1 MTNPAIALRKLASQP
16 TFHAGAVIT
25 FTLAVRNTGDVPL
38 TDIVVTDTLVN
49 LTDAP
54 CVDSLEPDEIA
65 DCAIEASYTATAAD
79 ETAGEIVNEAEVSGT
94 PPTGAPVT
102 NSAVAVLTVG
112 PPPAAPGIIMRKIAT
127 HDTFVVDDAI
137 EYTFRVGNAGNVPLT
152 DVTIDDPKLGIVN
165 APCAGV
171 LEVGEAV
178 MCTTTGSYVATQA
191 DVDSGTI
198 TNTATATGTPPA
210 GDVDT
215 YTYSHTATSTA
226 MPAITL
232 DKTASQPRFKAGD
245 VITYTLTVT
254 NTGNVTLAPVTIDDD
269 RLDLAD
275 DRCADALAP
284 GQMLSCTGIYT
295 ATEGDSGR
303 SLVNTATARGMTPS
317 GEQVTDDDQLSLGY
331 IVVSLGDYFWF
342 DNNRNGTQDAGEPPV
357 VGATVNLRDG
367 VGEIIATTITD
378 ANGYDAFTDLAPST
392 AYQVQF
398 VAPDGTSFTVP
409 DVGSAGTNSVVDQ
422 TGLVKFVS
430 PADGLNLYASGTAD
444 NATLD
449 AGIVGFDL
457 VVEKSLTAVEPREG
471 GGVRLTFIIT
481 PRNLG
486 PSDALAGWSVTDVL
500 GPGLTVE
507 SMNGSDGSYNIQ
519 QLTATAT
526 AGLPAGSAGP
536 LLVVTATMGSATETR
551 NVAYILPHADDV
563 PEWNPASDTP
573 PASETDTTPTNNDA
587 HVVYVPAV

>member
-1 MTNPAIALRKLASQP
+1 
-16 TFHAGAVIT
+16 
-25 FTLAVRNTGDVPL
+25 
-38 TDIVVTDTLVN
+38 
-49 LTDAP
+49 
-54 CVDSLEPDEIA
+54 
-65 DCAIEASYTATAAD
+65 
-79 ETAGEIVNEAEVSGT
+79 
-94 PPTGAPVT
+94 
-102 NSAVAVLTVG
+102 
-112 PPPAAPGIIMRKIAT
+112 
-127 HDTFVVDDAI
+127 
-137 EYTFRVGNAGNVPLT
+137 
-152 DVTIDDPKLGIVN
+152 
-165 APCAGV
+165 
-171 LEVGEAV
+171 
-178 MCTTTGSYVATQA
+178 
-191 DVDSGTI
+191 
-198 TNTATATGTPPA
+198 
-210 GDVDT
+210 
-215 YTYSHTATSTA
+215 

-481 PRNLG
+481 PQSWPERRTRWLERDRRVG
-486 PSDALAGWSVTDVL
+486 AGI
-500 GPGLTVE
+500 
-507 SMNGSDGSYNIQ
+507 DGGEHERIGWFLQ
-519 QLTATAT
+519 HPAVDGHGHRRAARRVGRAT
-526 AGLPAGSAGP
+526 AGGHRDHGFGDGNAERGLHPAPCG
-536 LLVVTATMGSATETR
+536 
-551 NVAYILPHADDV
+551 
-563 PEWNPASDTP
+563 
-573 PASETDTTPTNNDA
+573 
-587 HVVYVPAV
+587 